1 MKRLFTALFALAIL
15 FPATV
20 FAGGIVTNTNQSAS
34 FIRNPS
40 QDAFL
45 GIEGVYYNPAGL
57 IHLDNG
63 FYISLSNQTVS
74 QTRDIKSSFA
84 MNQQEFKGTV
94 SAPLFPT
101 FYAVY
106 KKDKV
111 AYSFGFN
118 PIGGGGSADFQDGL
132 PSFEQQVAV
141 LPAMLTASGIPTSQY
156 SVKSSFQG
164 SSIYY
169 GFQVNGTYA
178 VNEMFSFSLG
188 FRYIIANNSNQGYLK
203 DVMINP
209 NYPLFGTQYNGSSL
223 VSAPQFFTDGSTVL
237 TGYSNQFLALF
248 NGANLF
254 ITNLSPLADDYGTFN
269 INSVVTDATQLAQLA
284 TILGAAGYTD
294 ISGMDLNTVL
304 AILNGA
310 APQFNATAQNLAG
323 QATVMRGYAS
333 ATSDKE
339 VDADQNGFGI
349 SPIIGINMKFSEKL
363 NVALKYEYKAD
374 MMLTNKTLVDDVKM
388 FPNGAK
394 TPNDM
399 PSMLAIGIGFKPIEK
414 LNLSGGMHMYF
425 DKGAN
430 YGKKLNGL
438 FVENSE
444 VIDKNSIEVALG
456 AEFMVTDKI
465 LVSAGYLL
473 TQTGANDKFH
483 SDLSHSLNT
492 NSVGLGGKI
501 MVNENIGVN
510 LGFMTTMYQGL
521 TKSFTGYTEEY
532 NRSAMVFALGFDY
545 KF

>member
-1 MKRLFTALFALAIL
+1 MKRLFTALLAIAVL
-15 FPATV
+15 IPATV

-63 FYISLSNQTVS
+63 FYISLSNQTVTQS
-74 QTRDIKSSFA
+74 RDIKSSFA

-118 PIGGGGSADFQDGL
+118 PIGGGGSADFKDGL

-188 FRYIIANNSNQGYLK
+188 FRYIIASNSNQGYLK

-209 NYPLFGTQYNGSSL
+209 NQPVFGANYNGTSL
-223 VSAPQFFTDGSTVL
+223 VSAPQFFTDASTTFSTWAAGANAFFTGLQPIIDAGAGTVL
-237 TGYSNQFLALF
+237 LI
-248 NGANLF
+248 NGTSAGLTAEQ
-254 ITNLSPLADDYGTFN
+254 I
-269 INSVVTDATQLAQLA
+269 AQIQGL
-284 TILGAAGYTD
+284 LGAAGLAPEVIGAID
-294 ISGMDLNTVL
+294 IQTAQAAL
-304 AILNGA
+304 GA
-310 APQFNATAQNLAG
+310 AAPVFTQNATDMADFAF
-323 QATVMRGYAS
+323 
-333 ATSDKE
+333 ATSAKE
-339 VDADQNGFGI
+339 VDGTQKGFGI
-349 SPIIGINMKFSEKL
+349 SPIIGVNMKFSDKL

-374 MMLTNKTLVDDVKM
+374 MMLTNKTVVDDVNL

-399 PSMLAIGIGFKPIEK
+399 PSMLAVGVSFKPFEK
-414 LNLSGGMHMYF
+414 LNLSGGFHLYF
-425 DKGAN
+425 DKTAN
-430 YGKKLNGL
+430 YGKKLMDENYKMV

-444 VIDKNSIEVALG
+444 VIGKNSIEVALG

-501 MVNENIGVN
+501 MVNDNIGVN
-510 LGFMTTMYQGL
+510 LGFMTTMYQGY
-521 TKSFTGYTEEY
+521 TKSFTGYNEEY